1 MRLIA
6 IDGNSLMY
14 RAFYALPDMTN
25 KQGVPTGALHGF
37 LGMLVKL
44 IGMKPSHMLVAFD
57 LPGKTFRHDSYDA
70 YKAGRRETPDA
81 LKAQMPM
88 IKELLTR
95 MGIAVIDCPRYE
107 ADDILGTFAKRA
119 SGIGLPALLVTGDRD
134 ALQLIDENVH
144 VLMTKRGISETVEY
158 DKATIKRDYGLEP
171 AKMVDLKALMG
182 DSSDNIPGIKG
193 IGEKTALKLLEK
205 YGDLETV
212 LASAQCEKGALGR
225 KIADGADSARMSY
238 RLGLVETQA
247 PVARTLDECAFS
259 INTLEN
265 ALPELARL
273 ELRSISSRLK
283 TLLDENGGAKSET
296 ETMAEYKSE
305 RRETVSDAA
314 GLEAARDALKRCA
327 AVYADVSQA
336 SITFIGIDVELITP
350 LYAVTLGGTLLEP
363 GLSPDEALAAF
374 KPIFESE
381 RIGKIVFDAKRLML
395 LLANYGIELN
405 NLTFD
410 AMIADYLLNAVHPA
424 KDLSMLAAENSI
436 PAEGAQALMLLHA
449 RLERSLE
456 ESEMNKLYY
465 EVELPLVRVLFEM
478 ERAGFAVDKQALAEM
493 GDELAERID
502 ELAGQ
507 AYSFAG
513 ETFNILSPKQ
523 LGAVLFDKIG
533 LPPRKKTKTGYST
546 DSEVLEALRDMHPII
561 PVIMEYRFLTKLKST
576 FIDALIAKVGSDGRI
591 HTTFNQNVTA
601 TGRISS
607 TEPNLQNIP
616 VRTEQGREI
625 RRAFIAS
632 PGCLLVGADYSQI
645 ELRVLAHM
653 SGDEAFVEA
662 FRNGEDIHTRT
673 ASEVFDVAPE
683 LVTRQM
689 RSAAKAVNFGI
700 VYGISAFGLSEQ
712 LGITPKKASDYI
724 EKYLS
729 RCEGIRAYMHNSVE
743 SAGQMGYAK
752 TIMGR
757 RRALA
762 ELNSSNHNTR
772 AFGERVA
779 MNMPIQ
785 GSAADIIKLAMVRVH
800 DELKARGLK
809 AKLVLQVHDELLID
823 TPEDEAEQV
832 VPLLRECMC
841 SVVQLKVPLTADVN
855 CARSWYDTK

>member
-336 SITFIGIDVELITP
+336 SITFIGIDAELITP

-743 SAGQMGYAK
+743 SAGQMGYAE

>member
-14 RAFYALPDMTN
+14 RAFYALPEMTN
-25 KQGVPTGALHGF
+25 KQGAPTGALHGF
-37 LGMLVKL
+37 LGMLIKL
-44 IGMKPSHMLVAFD
+44 IGMEPSHMLVAFD
-57 LPGKTFRHDSYDA
+57 MPGKTFRHESYGD

-81 LKAQMPM
+81 LKAQMPV
-88 IKELLTR
+88 IKQLLAN
-95 MGIAVIDCPRYE
+95 MGIAAIECPRYE

-119 SGIGLPALLVTGDRD
+119 SCMGMSALLVTGDRD
-134 ALQLIDENVH
+134 ALQLIDDNVH

-158 DKATIKRDYGLEP
+158 DVDTLKRDYGVEP
-171 AKMVDLKALMG
+171 ARMVDLKALMG

-193 IGEKTALKLLEK
+193 IGEKTALKLLQK

-212 LASAQCEKGALGR
+212 LANAQSEKGALGR
-225 KIADGADSARMSY
+225 KLTEGVDSAKMSY
-238 RLGLVETQA
+238 RLGLIETNA
-247 PVARTLDECAFS
+247 PVGSTIEECTFDAGA
-259 INTLEN
+259 LKN
-265 ALPELARL
+265 ALPELERL
-273 ELRSISSRLK
+273 ELRSISSRIRAICA
-283 TLLDENGGAKSET
+283 DSGGAPAQSDAADEGASVDVEKIN
-296 ETMAEYKSE
+296 
-305 RRETVSDAA
+305 DAA
-314 GLEAARDALKRCA
+314 GLAAAANALEGCGAVYVDVNNESMTLMGDGSCAAR
-327 AVYADVSQA
+327 
-336 SITFIGIDVELITP
+336 
-350 LYAVTLGGTLLEP
+350 LYCVTLCGSLIDP
-363 GLSPDEALAAF
+363 GLSPDEALGAF
-374 KPIFESE
+374 KRIFESE
-381 RIGKIVFDAKRLML
+381 RIGKIVFDAKRLMV
-395 LLANYGIELN
+395 LLAQYDIALN
-405 NLTFD
+405 CISFD

-424 KDLSMLAAENSI
+424 KDLPTLAAENSVS
-436 PAEGAQALMLLHA
+436 AEGAQALMLLHK
-449 RLERSLE
+449 RLESSLE
-456 ESEMNKLYY
+456 QAQMSKLYY

-478 ERAGFAVDKQALAEM
+478 ERAGFALDRNALEKMGLEM
-493 GDELAERID
+493 ARRIEELAN
-502 ELAGQ
+502 Q

-513 ETFNILSPKQ
+513 ETFNILSHKQ
-523 LGAVLFDKIG
+523 LAAVLFDKIG

-546 DSEVLEALRDMHPII
+546 DSDVLEALRDMHPIV
-561 PVIMEYRFLTKLKST
+561 PVIIEYRFLTKLKST
-576 FIDALIAKVGSDGRI
+576 FIDALIAKIGPDGRI

-616 VRTEQGREI
+616 VRTERGREI

-632 PGCLLVGADYSQI
+632 PGCMLVGADYSQI

-662 FRNGEDIHTRT
+662 FSKGEDIHTRT

-712 LGITPKKASDYI
+712 LGITPQKASEYI
-724 EKYLS
+724 EKYLD
-729 RCEGIRAYMHNSVE
+729 RCKGIQAYMRDSVE
-743 SAGQMGYAK
+743 TAKRTGYAK

-785 GSAADIIKLAMVRVH
+785 GSAADIIKLAMVRVS
-800 DELKARGLK
+800 DEIKARQLR

-823 TPEDEAEQV
+823 APQDEVDQV
-832 VPLLRECMC
+832 VALLSECMC
-841 SVVQLKVPLTADVN
+841 GVVKLKVPLTADVN
-855 CARSWYDTK
+855 CAKSWYETK